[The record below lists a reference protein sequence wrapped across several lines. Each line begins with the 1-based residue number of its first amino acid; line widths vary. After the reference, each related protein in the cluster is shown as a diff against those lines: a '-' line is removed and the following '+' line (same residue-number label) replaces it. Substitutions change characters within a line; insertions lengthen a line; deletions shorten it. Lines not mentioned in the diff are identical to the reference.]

1 MGGDTV
7 KRACC
12 VLLCLLLSVCC
23 GSFVFASDDEP
34 HTHVF
39 GDWYTSVEPTCT
51 EKGEERRDCEGCDA
65 FETRP
70 ADPLPHAYGD
80 WYVSVE
86 PTCTEEGEERRDC
99 ENCNAFETRP
109 TDPLPHAYGDWYV
122 SVEPTCTD
130 EGEERRDCADCNA
143 FETRPV
149 DPLPHSFV
157 IDPPVPVTCT
167 TAGKTQG
174 EHCELCGAVKT
185 PQTTLKP
192 LGHAV
197 LDENGDCVLCGAH
210 VKDLCPY
217 CHKDHSQELFGGLT
231 AWFHRLFYRV
241 GLLFQKG

>member
-1 MGGDTV
+1 M

-51 EKGEERRDCEGCDA
+51 EKGEERRDCEGCDT

>member
-12 VLLCLLLSVCC
+12 VLLCLLTLVCC

-39 GDWYTSVEPTCT
+39 GDWYTVTDPTCT
-51 EKGEERRDCEGCDA
+51 VEGEERRDCADCDA

-70 ADPLPHAYGD
+70 VDPCHKWGD
-80 WYVSVE
+80 WVTVTE

-99 ENCNAFETRP
+99 AGCDAFETR
-109 TDPLPHAYGDWYV
+109 TLQPLY
-122 SVEPTCTD
+122 
-130 EGEERRDCADCNA
+130 
-143 FETRPV
+143 
-149 DPLPHSFV
+149 HSFV
-157 IDPPVPVTCT
+157 IDPAVPVTCT
-167 TAGKTQG
+167 TEGKTQG
-174 EHCELCGAVKT
+174 EHCERCGAVKT

-197 LDENGDCVLCGAH
+197 LDENGDCKLCGAH

-217 CHKDHSQELFGGLT
+217 CHKDHSGELFGNLT

-241 GLLFQKG
+241 RLLLLQG